1 VVFFVAPRFFVRIF
15 SSDPEV
21 IELATVCLRLVAVS
35 QPALAVWMVLAGGL
49 RGAGDTRSIMRIV
62 TISFL
67 GVRVGLAYI
76 LAIQL
81 GLGLVG
87 AWIAYDRG
95 PVPAGDFDS
104 KAIQP
109 R

>member
-1 VVFFVAPRFFVRIF
+1 
-15 SSDPEV
+15 
-21 IELATVCLRLVAVS
+21 
-35 QPALAVWMVLAGGL
+35 
-49 RGAGDTRSIMRIV
+49 MRIV

-87 AWIAYDRG
+87 AWIAMIVDLFLRG
-95 PVPAGDFDS
+95 TL
-104 KAIQP
+104 IQ
-109 R
+109 RRFSRGEWKEVKV